1 MRVPD
6 FPEHVEKTE
15 SYRQRQLGPTAFD
28 EPAELVDTRIG
39 LLVEF
44 LENITEEVRGIQETA
59 RDRTPTENMD
69 LVKNEL
75 RRVLVWQDA
84 W

>member
-6 FPEHVEKTE
+6 FPDHVEKTE
-15 SYRQRQLGPTAFD
+15 SYRQQQLGPTAFD
-28 EPAELVDTRIG
+28 EPAELVETRIG
-39 LLVEF
+39 LLIES
-44 LENITEEVRGIQETA
+44 LENITEEVRSVRETA
-59 RDRTPTENMD
+59 RDRTPSENMD